1 MGRGKSKKKRCFKV
15 SGQKKYHLP
24 FFNVPPK
31 LYERVMIIC
40 RLSLLVVVDITIRK
54 KKKEAIDMRF
64 MIRYFSLRSGLDKF
78 K

>member
-1 MGRGKSKKKRCFKV
+1 MGK
-15 SGQKKYHLP
+15 KKYHLP
-24 FFNVPPK
+24 FFNVPAK